1 MNHALPE
8 LYIAQKQADVQREI
22 EHNKL
27 VREAKSVHAHRQDL
41 IANKLHAL
49 GIWMIR
55 KGERLHERYH
65 AQSNVCS
72 Y

>member
-1 MNHALPE
+1 MHHAYPE

-22 EHNKL
+22 KHNKL
-27 VREAKSVHAHRQDL
+27 VREAKSVNAHRQGY
-41 IANKLHAL
+41 IASKLNAL

-65 AQSNVCS
+65 ARSNVRS
-72 Y
+72 H